1 MKKLLIL
8 GMGGTIACAKTER
21 GLAPSFSVNELL
33 KGLELP
39 AEIYSE
45 QLFNLDST
53 NMLPAHWETL
63 ARRIHER

>member
-8 GMGGTIACAKTER
+8 GTGGTIACAETEH
-21 GLAPSFSVNELL
+21 GLAPSVSVNELL

-53 NMLPAHWETL
+53 NNLLP
-63 ARRIHER
+63 